1 MQKSIGNGSLSM
13 LVVGYLSALFPLF
26 ILVLGNYRHASH
38 ICCNNTVVVFGF
50 DVRRQK
56 LVKTRYHFI
65 LFLQSLPFFAIPSL
79 FCFFYYKYG
88 PKYFKNI
95 LLEATTRKPKKLF
108 ESGRYCCLIYSIKLM
123 LSLRTRFRPSYF
135 NQLI

>member
-65 LFLQSLPFFAIPSL
+65 LFLQSLPFFA
-79 FCFFYYKYG
+79 FFIISMDQSTLKIFYLKLLQENQ
-88 PKYFKNI
+88 KNY
-95 LLEATTRKPKKLF
+95 LNLEDIVA
-108 ESGRYCCLIYSIKLM
+108 
-123 LSLRTRFRPSYF
+123 
-135 NQLI
+135 

>member
-1 MQKSIGNGSLSM
+1 M

-26 ILVLGNYRHASH
+26 ILVLGNHRHASH

-50 DVRRQK
+50 DVRREK
-56 LVKTRYHFI
+56 FVKTRYHFI
-65 LFLQSLPFFAIPSL
+65 LFLQSLPFFA
-79 FCFFYYKYG
+79 FFYYKYG
-88 PKYFKNI
+88 PNYFKNI
-95 LLEATTRKPKKLF
+95 LLEATTRGPKKLF

-135 NQLI
+135 NQLIYK